1 MIDGLTLQMQQNLAT
16 LKEQF
21 ESGEITKEVLSNKME
36 RAIYKEL
43 AKPAEKINNA
53 WLDACADLMAYA
65 DHEQIAQWPD
75 EKETMKA
82 TIQRKLHRKQ
92 HSKPSWALRPAICAA
107 ACIVLMMTGITLSWS
122 WFRPSQSID
131 EQVYTLTG
139 QQVEIGTDNNA
150 VADSSIIFG
159 EYDTADFQELCD
171 FLGYVPQMPTWVPN
185 GWKLSSYHASMNHKS
200 VEITAAYEKSDEE
213 YLLVYDH
220 IRTEDVSAVSAD
232 YYQDKTGEYVTLS
245 GNMEIYLAANIGN
258 PVAVWTTADTVSSV
272 TGPISVED
280 LKALILSIQ

>member
-1 MIDGLTLQMQQNLAT
+1 MIDGLTLQMQQNLAA

-36 RAIYKEL
+36 GAIYKEL
-43 AKPAEKINNA
+43 AKPAEEINNA

-75 EKETMKA
+75 EKEAMKA

-92 HSKPSWALRPAICAA
+92 HSKPSWARRPAICAV

-139 QQVEIGTDNNA
+139 QQVEIGTENNA
-150 VADSSIIFG
+150 IADASTEFR
-159 EYDTADFQELCD
+159 ECETTDFQELCD
-171 FLGYVPQMPTWVPN
+171 FLGYVPQVPTWVPD
-185 GWKLSSYHASMNHKS
+185 GWKLSSYYASMNHKS

-213 YLLVYDH
+213 YLLVYDYLQ
-220 IRTEDVSAVSAD
+220 TEDVAAVSAD
-232 YYQDKTGEYVTLS
+232 YYQDKTGEYVKLN
-245 GNMEIYLAANIGN
+245 GNLELYLATNIDK
-258 PVAVWTTADTVSSV
+258 PVAVWTTADTFSSV

-280 LKALILSIQ
+280 IEALILNIQ